1 MNNFP
6 QEQIQSKIY
15 NIRDK
20 KVMLDSDLAVIYQ
33 SETRQLMQQVR
44 RNIERFPSD
53 FMFELTQEEFDSLIS
68 QNVT

>member
-20 KVMLDSDLAVIYQ
+20 KVMLDSDIA
-33 SETRQLMQQVR
+33 
-44 RNIERFPSD
+44 RFDDD
-53 FMFELTQEEFDSLIS
+53 FMFHCASSEGLIKEIKLEEQISLLD
-68 QNVT
+68 